1 MGLELVGKVAT
12 AFFFEQVIVLKR
24 ITASNDYLIFFFIT
38 LIHFTFYYF
47 YLIFLKF
54 FLEEIDVGK
63 IKELKQFATAET
75 LDDIKKEIEK
85 VDNAN
90 IAINKKIV
98 EYCENKKAYQDN
110 IDNGDSLARLQEYLS
125 YHGYWTL

>member
-1 MGLELVGKVAT
+1 MGLELVGKVVT

-24 ITASNDYLIFFFIT
+24 ITACNDYLIFFFIT

-63 IKELKQFATAET
+63 IAMASLGLVLFWVSRFAIFLT
-75 LDDIKKEIEK
+75 
-85 VDNAN
+85 
-90 IAINKKIV
+90 
-98 EYCENKKAYQDN
+98 
-110 IDNGDSLARLQEYLS
+110 
-125 YHGYWTL
+125 